1 MHNCSTELGNSDGS
15 GAGTLAGVSGLT
27 YSSEVPTW
35 STSGYNEIALNAT
48 ALSDIASLDTFKVCM
63 MQYDNDYLDIAATS
77 MVRTGNYWAA
87 QSGTSKDPYLDYTAA
102 VTATDNSVFFGC
114 NF

>member
-1 MHNCSTELGNSDGS
+1 MKVTKLRSLLK
-15 GAGTLAGVSGLT
+15 TLS
-27 YSSEVPTW
+27 W
-35 STSGYNEIALNAT
+35 RC
-48 ALSDIASLDTFKVCM
+48 IASLDTFKVCM

-77 MVRTGNYWAA
+77 MVRTGNYWAD